1 MSEDNT
7 FKSILNNFDKKQF
20 QELNSE
26 MSFADY
32 LELLKE
38 KPYLLRNSW
47 QMIYEMIIE
56 KGFKTI
62 EEYRKTYIHYNFF
75 DDAELPIIG
84 LAPMKDALV
93 KFIKGAA
100 GGYGSERRI
109 LLLHGPVGSSK
120 STICRLLKRGLE
132 KYSKTDEGAWY
143 SFKWVNLPTGSEGI
157 YTDSECECPM
167 HEQPLK
173 LLPQEI
179 RKPFVDE
186 LNTLYEESLPDDRR
200 VDAYTL
206 KCNDELDPLCKK
218 FMNALLKK
226 YNGDLE
232 KVLTNHIKVVRK
244 VYSEADRCGIATFQ
258 PKDEK
263 NQDSTEL
270 TGDINFRQIG
280 NFGSDSDPR
289 SFSFDG
295 EFCSGNRGIIEFI
308 EVLKLDTA
316 FLYDLLGASQE
327 QSIKPKKF
335 PQISI
340 DEAIIGHSVMGH
352 EPVVYRHNGRIGWS
366 TFEDFYQKFA
376 EDASGLE
383 VIAHNFDNSKTT
395 WTPVVEITRHKWTG
409 RLVTTDQKWGRVET
423 TPNHS
428 IYNRNGETFYPDDK
442 NEVMAVRSVTK
453 SEILEAIDIAPLFGD
468 LVVDADGAL
477 NEGYTKK
484 VQENHIRPKMP
495 RFHHSI
501 LSKYKTNSQE
511 MKSLLMLLVWY
522 LTEGHTSENGVVI
535 SQASV
540 NSLQRVQTAVHL
552 ISEAEG
558 CITNGSKKDSAYRL
572 ELNSKIL
579 QILCENLC
587 GKLSQNKR
595 LPDFVFQLPESC
607 LQYIFDE
614 LMKTDGST
622 KCKPEFSDEYKNEF
636 FAYTT
641 VSPVLAAQVGFLAT
655 LLGKDYSV
663 HTEITKSGKTAYKIR
678 YTKPSGVRGGRH
690 KTCNRRTLQREVK
703 DVWVYD
709 IECRDVH
716 NFACGVGL
724 VVCHNTNDPEFQRL
738 KSNQYMEAFRDRT
751 TKIDVP
757 YTLKWSEELKILEKD
772 YGPGKVKQHIAPH
785 TLEIAALFSV
795 LTRLND
801 DKDGKISLVEKAEL
815 YDGKLLPGWTEDSVK
830 EMKDKYPDEGM
841 SSGISVRYLQDKIS
855 NCLANNHEYVNMFMV
870 LNEIR
875 EGLDNSSLLTN
886 KEQVGRYMS
895 CVDLSLKK
903 LTEILKAEVQKALVG
918 DEDAIIRLCTNYID
932 NVMAYINKSKIKDPI
947 TGQDRKPD
955 ERLMRQIE
963 EKIQIPETG
972 AEDFRRQ
979 IAAFIGD
986 LAHKNKQF
994 RWDSNPKLRKAL
1006 EAKLFEDVKDTIKL
1020 SALNVSGATVV
1031 DKDIQEKIDA
1041 IKTRLIKQYGYNE
1054 RSATDVLDFIG
1065 SIFAR
1070 GDLASEE

>member
-1 MSEDNT
+1 MVENT
-7 FKSILNNFDKKQF
+7 PSNFKRLLNNFDKQQF
-20 QELNSE
+20 QTLNSE
-26 MSFADY
+26 MSFSEYVD
-32 LELLKE
+32 LLKE

-47 QMIYEMIIE
+47 QTIYEMILE
-56 KGFKTI
+56 KGYKQI
-62 EEYRKTYIHYNFF
+62 EEYRKTYVYYNFF
-75 DDAELPIIG
+75 DDSDLPIIG
-84 LAPMKDALV
+84 LAQTKDALV

-100 GGYGSERRI
+100 GGYGTEKRI

-132 KYSKTDEGAWY
+132 KYSKTDDGAWY
-143 SFKWVNLPTGSEGI
+143 SFKWINLPTGSEGI
-157 YTDSECECPM
+157 YTDTECECPM

-179 RKPFVDE
+179 RKPFVEE
-186 LNTLYEESLPDDRR
+186 LNKIFEESLPEDRKP
-200 VDAYTL
+200 DAYTL
-206 KCNDELDPLCKK
+206 KCDDELDPLCKK
-218 FMNALLKK
+218 FMNLLLKK

-232 KVLTNHIKVVRK
+232 KVLENHIRVIRK
-244 VYSEADRCGIATFQ
+244 VYSESDRCGIATFQ

-280 NFGSDSDPR
+280 NFGSDSDSR
-289 SFSFDG
+289 AFSFDG
-295 EFCSGNRGIIEFI
+295 EFCSGNRGLIEFI

-340 DEAIIGHSVMGH
+340 DEAI
-352 EPVVYRHNGRIGWS
+352 
-366 TFEDFYQKFA
+366 
-376 EDASGLE
+376 
-383 VIAHNFDNSKTT
+383 
-395 WTPVVEITRHKWTG
+395 
-409 RLVTTDQKWGRVET
+409 
-423 TPNHS
+423 
-428 IYNRNGETFYPDDK
+428 
-442 NEVMAVRSVTK
+442 
-453 SEILEAIDIAPLFGD
+453 
-468 LVVDADGAL
+468 
-477 NEGYTKK
+477 
-484 VQENHIRPKMP
+484 
-495 RFHHSI
+495 
-501 LSKYKTNSQE
+501 
-511 MKSLLMLLVWY
+511 
-522 LTEGHTSENGVVI
+522 
-535 SQASV
+535 
-540 NSLQRVQTAVHL
+540 
-552 ISEAEG
+552 
-558 CITNGSKKDSAYRL
+558 
-572 ELNSKIL
+572 
-579 QILCENLC
+579 
-587 GKLSQNKR
+587 
-595 LPDFVFQLPESC
+595 
-607 LQYIFDE
+607 
-614 LMKTDGST
+614 
-622 KCKPEFSDEYKNEF
+622 FS
-636 FAYTT
+636 
-641 VSPVLAAQVGFLAT
+641 
-655 LLGKDYSV
+655 
-663 HTEITKSGKTAYKIR
+663 H
-678 YTKPSGVRGGRH
+678 
-690 KTCNRRTLQREVK
+690 
-703 DVWVYD
+703 
-709 IECRDVH
+709 
-716 NFACGVGL
+716 
-724 VVCHNTNDPEFQRL
+724 TNDPEFQKL

-772 YGPGKVKQHIAPH
+772 YGPNKVKQHIAPH

-795 LTRLND
+795 LTRLMD

-841 SSGISVRYLQDKIS
+841 SGGVSVRYLQDKIS

-870 LNEIR
+870 LNELKD
-875 EGLDNSSLLTN
+875 GLENSSLLTN
-886 KEQVGRYMS
+886 KEQVGRYVA

-918 DEDAIIRLCTNYID
+918 DEDAVIRLCTNYID

-994 RWDSNPKLRKAL
+994 KWDSNPKLRKAL

-1070 GDLASEE
+1070 GDLASEEN